1 MNPFQIL
8 ALGVVALL
16 FLLSAVLFVKGWA
29 TRRDAILWMLLWI
42 AAGVAIVWPGV
53 TKIVANALGIG
64 RGADLL
70 LYCTFVAMMVGFL
83 MVYARLRR
91 LRRELTL
98 LVRHLAITNAAVNT
112 SPPSPEDSPQT
123 SGSDNA
129 QANEA

>member
-1 MNPFQIL
+1 MNPFQII

-16 FLLSAVLFVKGWA
+16 LLLSAVLLVKGWA
-29 TRRDAILWMLLWI
+29 TRRDAILWMLLWL
-42 AAGVAIVWPGV
+42 AAGVAIVWPDV
-53 TKIVANALGIG
+53 TKVVANALGIG

-83 MVYARLRR
+83 MVFARLRR

-112 SPPSPEDSPQT
+112 SPPSPEDDPRT
-123 SGSDNA
+123 SGSDKA
-129 QANEA
+129 PANEA

>member
-8 ALGVVALL
+8 ALSVVALL

-42 AAGVAIVWPGV
+42 AAGIAIVWPGV

-123 SGSDNA
+123 SDVHNV

>member
-8 ALGVVALL
+8 ALSVVALL
-16 FLLSAVLFVKGWA
+16 FLLSVVLFVKGWA
-29 TRRDAILWMLLWI
+29 TCRDAILWMLLWA
-42 AAGVAIVWPGV
+42 AAGVAIVWPKV

-98 LVRHLAITNAAVNT
+98 LVRHLAITNAAV
-112 SPPSPEDSPQT
+112 QT
-123 SGSDNA
+123 STCAPQQNTPETGSAAAHSD
-129 QANEA
+129 EI